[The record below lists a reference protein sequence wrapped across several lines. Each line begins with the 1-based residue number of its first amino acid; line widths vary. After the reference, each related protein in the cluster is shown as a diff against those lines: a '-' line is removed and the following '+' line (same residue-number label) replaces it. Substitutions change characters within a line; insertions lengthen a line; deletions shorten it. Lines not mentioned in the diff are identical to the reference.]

1 MLHCAIALHASL
13 VFFAS
18 YSDWFCLPA
27 TRTGLLCQLSDRCPL
42 PAARTTVHK
51 PLPLPLAPVVVAVTV
66 PRCCCHCPSELST
79 SLSLSHVTVAVPHHR
94 SRCCCPWPPP
104 SPPRVT
110 CLPRSVQT
118 YWLRPEL
125 RRLSRGRS
133 LGRVTAGVL
142 TNTIL
147 PLSFDAAAV
156 SP

>member
-1 MLHCAIALHASL
+1 M
-13 VFFAS
+13 
-18 YSDWFCLPA
+18 
-27 TRTGLLCQLSDRCPL
+27 
-42 PAARTTVHK
+42 
-51 PLPLPLAPVVVAVTV
+51 
-66 PRCCCHCPSELST
+66 
-79 SLSLSHVTVAVPHHR
+79 SLSLYPIIGVAVAVPGRRRRRHV
-94 SRCCCPWPPP
+94 SRVCHG
-104 SPPRVT
+104 
-110 CLPRSVQT
+110 SVQT